1 MDDIIKRLDI
11 DIEEIEVPEKTTEQW
26 EQLLNMLVELSEA
39 SDALITKYDQPYL
52 EIIKASD
59 NQKNIFDEG
68 QKIKLSGH
76 YCQKVINDKE
86 MLEINDAEKNLE
98 WQNAPELEWGLN
110 SYLGYPVFWP
120 NGEIYGTICIHDNR
134 SRNLGE
140 KIKSQLQFA
149 RELIENNLEIIY
161 QNNLN
166 YNLRNYYSKLID
178 ILPVGVMI
186 EDHEGKILKV
196 NDVMT
201 EITGFS
207 KEKLLSSNVFE
218 TVVPEGQ
225 EELARE
231 NIKKILAGE
240 VLIHELPS
248 YNNNGKKSYIRLQ
261 ERKIKLPN
269 NKDGIIS
276 IQSDITDKKESE
288 EKIKYAS
295 YHDSLTDLYNRSYL
309 EKKIQEL
316 NLARKLP
323 IALIMADLNGLKLVN
338 DTYGHHEGDQLLKN
352 MAEIL
357 KESCRGEDIIA
368 RWGGDEFIIVLPETD
383 KNAVKKVVE
392 RINSRIK
399 TKSLKFEDGT
409 KLPLSAA
416 LGYGVKKHYFED
428 IFDILDEAE
437 NQMYK
442 NKLNESRSVKS
453 NILNTLLQTLSE
465 KSQETSSHSNRMAVL
480 ARKVGEKKDLSQ
492 SELNKLSLIA
502 KLHDIGKTVVSEEI
516 LNKNGELSEAEW
528 KEIEKHPA
536 VGHRILNATE
546 EFSHISDEILA
557 HHEKWDGSGYP
568 RGLKGE
574 EIPLLSRIIAVVDAY
589 DVMTTKQVYKNA
601 MSKKRALNELAANAG
616 SQFDPELTK
625 IFIEIMSD

>member
-26 EQLLNMLVELSEA
+26 QQLLNLLVDFSEA
-39 SDALITKYDQPYL
+39 SDALITRYDQPYL

-59 NQKNIFDEG
+59 NQENIFNEG
-68 QKIKLSGH
+68 QKVKLSGH
-76 YCQKVINDKE
+76 YCQQVINKKK
-86 MLEINDAEKNLE
+86 MVEINNADKNLE
-98 WQNAPELEWGLN
+98 WQNAPELEFGLN
-110 SYLGYPVFWP
+110 YYLGYPVLWP
-120 NGEIYGTICIHDNR
+120 NGDIYGTICIHDNR
-134 SRNLGE
+134 ERYFGQ
-140 KIKSQLQFA
+140 KIKSKLQFV

-186 EDHEGKILKV
+186 EDHKGNILKV
-196 NDVMT
+196 NDVISD
-201 EITGFS
+201 ITGFS
-207 KEKLLSSNVFE
+207 KEELLSSNVFE

-231 NIKKILAGE
+231 NIKRILAGE

-248 YNNNGKKSYIRLQ
+248 YNNNGKKSFIRLQ

-269 NKDGIIS
+269 NKNGIIS

-309 EKKIQEL
+309 EKKIHEL
-316 NLARKLP
+316 NLAGKLP

-338 DTYGHHEGDQLLKN
+338 DTYGHHEGDQLLKK

-357 KESCRGEDIIA
+357 KDSCRSEDIIA
-368 RWGGDEFIIVLPETD
+368 RWGGDEFVILLPETD
-383 KNAVKKVVE
+383 KNAVKKVIE

-399 TKSLKFEDGT
+399 NKSLKFEDGT

-416 LGYGVKKHYFED
+416 LGYGVKKYYFED
-428 IFDILDEAE
+428 VFDILDEAE
-437 NQMYK
+437 NHMYK

-465 KSQETSSHSNRMAVL
+465 KSQETSSHSNRMEVL
-480 ARKVGEKKDLSQ
+480 ARKLGEKIKLSEI
-492 SELNKLSLIA
+492 ELNKLTLIA

-516 LNKNGELSEAEW
+516 LNKNGELTESEW
-528 KEIEKHPA
+528 KEIKKHPA

-574 EIPLLSRIIAVVDAY
+574 EIPLLSRIITIVDAY

-601 MSKKRALNELAANAG
+601 VSKKIALKELEANSG
-616 SQFDPELTK
+616 SQFDPKLTK
-625 IFIEIMSD
+625 AFIEIMSD